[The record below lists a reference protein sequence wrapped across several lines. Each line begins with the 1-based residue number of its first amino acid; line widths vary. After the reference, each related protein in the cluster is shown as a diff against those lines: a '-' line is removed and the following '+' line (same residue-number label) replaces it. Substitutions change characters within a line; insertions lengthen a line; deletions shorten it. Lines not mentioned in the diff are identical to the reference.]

1 MRPGPGEETPEE
13 RRRREERERRRRE
26 ERRDAAEDA
35 ADSAGEVLDLGPG
48 IGLPGGRGGGT
59 GRGTGGDAGGGS
71 GGSGGSG
78 ITGGPGGSGVS
89 GGSGGGSGCGSDGGS
104 RGGSGDGC
112 GACDCNLPLLGLLR
126 LSTLLLLAAT
136 VLPDPGGTG
145 LARSLIGFYRR
156 RLTRFTPPC
165 PSTPSCSAYAL
176 AAVETR
182 GVRAGLAM
190 ASRRIRAC
198 GSTGQEH
205 SGDPGSR
212 ATTSS
217 TSPSTTSS
225 GDHRAMT
232 RRVDWADVVTGPAE

>member
-1 MRPGPGEETPEE
+1 M
-13 RRRREERERRRRE
+13 
-26 ERRDAAEDA
+26 
-35 ADSAGEVLDLGPG
+35 
-48 IGLPGGRGGGT
+48 
-59 GRGTGGDAGGGS
+59 
-71 GGSGGSG
+71 
-78 ITGGPGGSGVS
+78 
-89 GGSGGGSGCGSDGGS
+89 
-104 RGGSGDGC
+104 
-112 GACDCNLPLLGLLR
+112 
-126 LSTLLLLAAT
+126 
-136 VLPDPGGTG
+136 LPDPGGTG

-198 GSTGQEH
+198 GSTGQAH
-205 SGDPGSR
+205 
-212 ATTSS
+212 
-217 TSPSTTSS
+217 S